1 MIDGVP
7 VTRPRHRS
15 RTLKSWFIRA
25 STPVLA
31 TLLTLS
37 LAGGGALV
45 ALAAQNKLDDFVAQT
60 FGCPNATELAVVTD
74 PTISSTVQTVAN
86 AFNAEHVGQCLAV
99 KIVTQNSADTAA
111 LLASGTSTG
120 ADAWIPDSHVWL
132 NRVESTATALGREVP
147 ATQEWDS
154 IATSPLVLATP
165 AVKVAEFEAAEV
177 GWGAILAGRYR
188 TLLPDP
194 ESSASSMIALATLN
208 DLSAE
213 GDPSDF
219 DQVLTNLGRS
229 IPDSTKAAF
238 AELQISDSRMVA
250 LATEREIV
258 EHNAS
263 NPDEPLVALYP
274 AEGTVALTYPFVVV
288 ENSTV
293 TEVELSRMTDEER
306 AAVEDTETTRTTL
319 LEEFADLVRGSSQV
333 LNAEGFRDNAGEGE
347 ILASGVI
354 AAPVE
359 TKSVGDT
366 DELVSI
372 LRNWNALNLRSRI
385 LTVVD
390 VSGSMLERAWDG
402 QRRIEMFQNSAE
414 DAFSTLSED
423 DELGMWL
430 FSKERVG
437 TEDWEDVAGIRSMN
451 DPEHVENL
459 QAIIDSLPSRISGY
473 TGLNDSVL
481 AAVTHVREDYN
492 PDKVNSV
499 MLITDGRN
507 EDDNGISLEKLLEEL
522 TVMIDANRDEPVPV
536 VLVGIGP
543 DTDVEAMRKIA
554 QATGGT
560 AYQANNPTELSNV
573 MLEALSQRDC
583 RPNCS

>member
-1 MIDGVP
+1 MP
-7 VTRPRHRS
+7 
-15 RTLKSWFIRA
+15 A
-25 STPVLA
+25 LA

-60 FGCPNATELAVVTD
+60 FGCPNATELVVVAD

-86 AFNAEHVGQCLAV
+86 AYNAEHVGKCLSAKV
-99 KIVTQNSADTAA
+99 VTQRSADTAA

-120 ADAWIPDSHVWL
+120 ADAWIPDSPLWL
-132 NRVESTATALGREVP
+132 NRVESTAVSLGREVP

-154 IATSPLVLATP
+154 IASSPLVFATP
-165 AVKVAEFEAAEV
+165 AVKVAEFEATEV
-177 GWGAILAGRYR
+177 GWGAMLAGRYR

-194 ESSASSMIALATLN
+194 QVSAASMIALATLD
-208 DLSAE
+208 DLATA
-213 GDPSDF
+213 GDPADF
-219 DQVLTNLGRS
+219 DRALINLGRS
-229 IPDSTKAAF
+229 IPDSTQAAF
-238 AELQISDSRMVA
+238 TELHISDSRMVA

-258 EHNAS
+258 AHNAS
-263 NPDEPLVALYP
+263 KPEEPLVALYP
-274 AEGTVALTYPFVVV
+274 SEGTAALTYPFILVA
-288 ENSTV
+288 NSSV
-293 TEVELSRMTDEER
+293 SALEESRMTDEER
-306 AAVEDTETTRTTL
+306 AVLAEAETNRASL
-319 LEEFADLVRGSSQV
+319 LEGFAKLVRGSDQV
-333 LNAEGFRDNAGEGE
+333 LNAEGFRDNAGGGE

-354 AAPVE
+354 AAP
-359 TKSVGDT
+359 TQTRSMGDT
-366 DELVSI
+366 DEMVSI

-437 TEDWEDVAGIRSMN
+437 VEDWEDVAGIRSMN
-451 DPEHVENL
+451 DPEHVNNL
-459 QAIIDSLPSRISGY
+459 QAIIDSLPSRINGY
-473 TGLNDSVL
+473 TGLNDTVL
-481 AAVTHVREDYN
+481 AAVTHVREAYN

-507 EDDNGISLEKLLEEL
+507 EDDNGISLQQLLDKL
-522 TVMIDANRDEPVPV
+522 TSMIDKDTDEPVPV

-560 AYQANNPTELSNV
+560 AYQANNPTELSTV

>member
-1 MIDGVP
+1 MS
-7 VTRPRHRS
+7 RPRHRS
-15 RTLKSWFIRA
+15 RTIKSWFLRA
-25 STPVLA
+25 STPALA

-60 FGCPNATELAVVTD
+60 FGCPNATELVVVAD

-86 AFNAEHVGQCLAV
+86 AFNAEHVGQCLSAT
-99 KIVTQNSADTAA
+99 ITTQRSADTAA

-120 ADAWIPDSHVWL
+120 ADAWIPDSPIWL
-132 NRVESTATALGREVP
+132 NRVESTATALGREIP
-147 ATQEWDS
+147 KTQEWAS
-154 IATSPLVLATP
+154 VASSPLVLATP
-165 AVKVAEFEAAEV
+165 AVKVAEFEASEV
-177 GWGAILAGRYR
+177 GWGAILDGRYR

-194 ESSASSMIALATLN
+194 ESSSSSMIALATLN
-208 DLSAE
+208 DLAADGDAE
-213 GDPSDF
+213 DF
-219 DQVLTNLGRS
+219 DRVLMNLGRS

-238 AELQISDSRMVA
+238 TELQISDSRTVA

-263 NPDEPLVALYP
+263 SPDEPLVALYP
-274 AEGTVALTYPFVVV
+274 SEGTVALTYPFVVV

-293 TEVELSRMTDEER
+293 SEVEASRLTEE
-306 AAVEDTETTRTTL
+306 EQTELAEIETARTKL

-333 LNAEGFRDNAGEGE
+333 LNAEGFRDTAGEGE

-354 AAPVE
+354 SAPVA

-372 LRNWNALNLRSRI
+372 LRNWNSLNLRSRI

-437 TEDWEDVAGIRSMN
+437 EEDWEDVAGIRSMN
-451 DPEHVENL
+451 DPDHVESL
-459 QAIIDSLPSRISGY
+459 QEIIDTLPSRINGY
-473 TGLNDSVL
+473 TGLNDTVL
-481 AAVTHVREDYN
+481 AAVTHVRDDFD

-499 MLITDGRN
+499 VLITDGRN
-507 EDDNGISLEKLLEEL
+507 EDDNGISLETLVDEL
-522 TVMIDANRDEPVPV
+522 NAMIDKNTDEPVPV

-554 QATGGT
+554 QVTGGT

>member
-1 MIDGVP
+1 MS
-7 VTRPRHRS
+7 RPRHRS
-15 RTLKSWFIRA
+15 RTLKSFFIRI

-37 LAGGGALV
+37 LAGGGAMV

-60 FGCPNATELAVVTD
+60 FGCPNSTELSVVTD
-74 PTISSTVQTVAN
+74 PSIASTVQTVASAYN
-86 AFNAEHVGQCLAV
+86 SEHVGQCLSI
-99 KIVTQNSADTAA
+99 KIVTQRSADTAA
-111 LLASGTSTG
+111 LLASGTSTD
-120 ADAWIPDSHVWL
+120 ADAWIPDSPIWL
-132 NRVESTATALGREVP
+132 KRVESTATSLGREIPQV
-147 ATQEWDS
+147 QEWDS
-154 IATSPLVLATP
+154 VASSPLVLATP

-194 ESSASSMIALATLN
+194 EASAASMIALSTITQLAS
-208 DLSAE
+208 DLTPEELDRA
-213 GDPSDF
+213 
-219 DQVLTNLGRS
+219 LINLGRS
-229 IPDSTKAAF
+229 IPDSTEAAF
-238 AELQISDSRMVA
+238 SELQISDSRMVA
-250 LATEREIV
+250 LATERDIV
-258 EHNAS
+258 AHNAA
-263 NPDEPLVALYP
+263 NPDDPMVALYP
-274 AEGTVALTYPFVVV
+274 AEGTAALTYPFVLVS
-288 ENSTV
+288 NS
-293 TEVELSRMTDEER
+293 EVSELELSRMTEEEQTELSEAEVVR
-306 AAVEDTETTRTTL
+306 ASL
-319 LEEFADLVRGSSQV
+319 LEEFADLLRGSDQV
-333 LNAEGFRDNAGEGE
+333 LTAEGFRDNAGGGE

-354 AAPVE
+354 SAPVK
-359 TKSVGDT
+359 TKKVGDT
-366 DELVSI
+366 DELQAI
-372 LRNWNALNLRSRI
+372 LRNWNAINLRSRI

-414 DAFSTLSED
+414 AAFSTLSED

-451 DPEHVENL
+451 DPEHVKNL
-459 QAIIDSLPSRISGY
+459 QAIIDTLPSRINGY

-492 PDKVNSV
+492 SEKVNSV
-499 MLITDGRN
+499 LLITDGRN
-507 EDDNGISLEKLLEEL
+507 EDDNGISLQQLLEKLSA
-522 TVMIDANRDEPVPV
+522 MIEKDKDKPVPV

-560 AYQANNPTELSNV
+560 AYQANNPTELSSV
-573 MLEALSQRDC
+573 MLDALSQRDC

>member
-1 MIDGVP
+1 MS
-7 VTRPRHRS
+7 RPRHRS
-15 RTLKSWFIRA
+15 KTVKSRLIRI
-25 STPVLA
+25 STPALA

-60 FGCPNATELAVVTD
+60 FGCPNATELVVVAD

-86 AFNAEHVGQCLAV
+86 AYNTEHIGQCLSV
-99 KIVTQNSADTAA
+99 KIVTQSSADTAA

-120 ADAWIPDSHVWL
+120 ADAWIPDSPVWL
-132 NRVESTATALGREVP
+132 SRLESTATALGREIPV
-147 ATQEWDS
+147 TQEWDS
-154 IATSPLVLATP
+154 IASSPLVLATP
-165 AVKVAEFEAAEV
+165 AVKVAEFEASEV

-194 ESSASSMIALATLN
+194 ESSAASMIALSTISELAG
-208 DLSAE
+208 DSDPE
-213 GDPSDF
+213 GF
-219 DQVLTNLGRS
+219 NRAVMNLGRS
-229 IPDSTKAAF
+229 IPDSTRAAF
-238 AELQISDSRMVA
+238 AELEISDSRVVA

-258 EHNAS
+258 AHNAS

-274 AEGTVALTYPFVVV
+274 SEGTTALTYPFILVA
-288 ENSTV
+288 NSSISARD
-293 TEVELSRMTDEER
+293 ESRLTDEER
-306 AAVEDTETTRTTL
+306 TALVETETSRASM
-319 LEEFADLVRGSSQV
+319 LEEFADLIRGSEQV
-333 LNAEGFRDNAGEGE
+333 LNAEGFRDNVGGGE

-354 AAPVE
+354 AAPTA
-359 TKSVGDT
+359 TKNVGDT
-366 DELVSI
+366 AELTSI

-451 DPEHVENL
+451 DPDHVKNL
-459 QAIIDSLPSRISGY
+459 QAIIDSLPSRINGY
-473 TGLNDSVL
+473 TGLNDTVL

-492 PDKVNSV
+492 SEKVNSV

-507 EDDNGISLEKLLEEL
+507 EDDNGISLQKLLDKL
-522 TVMIDANRDEPVPV
+522 TEMIQKDTDEPVPV

>member
-1 MIDGVP
+1 M
-7 VTRPRHRS
+7 
-15 RTLKSWFIRA
+15 
-25 STPVLA
+25 
-31 TLLTLS
+31 S
-37 LAGGGALV
+37 LASGGAIV

-60 FGCPNATELAVVTD
+60 FGCSNATELIVVAD

-86 AFNAEHVGQCLAV
+86 AFNSEHIGQCLSAKV
-99 KIVTQNSADTAA
+99 VTQRSADTAA

-120 ADAWIPDSHVWL
+120 ADAWIPDSPVWL
-132 NRVESTATALGREVP
+132 NRVESTATSLGREVP
-147 ATQEWDS
+147 VTQEWDS
-154 IATSPLVLATP
+154 VASSPLVFATP
-165 AVKVAEFEAAEV
+165 AVKVGEFEAAEV
-177 GWGAILAGRYR
+177 GWSAVLSGRYR

-194 ESSASSMIALATLN
+194 DSSAASMIALATLN
-208 DLSAE
+208 DLASD
-213 GDPSDF
+213 GDPADF
-219 DQVLTNLGRS
+219 DRALITLGRS
-229 IPDSTKAAF
+229 IPDSTQAAF
-238 AELQISDSRMVA
+238 TELQISDSRMVA

-258 EHNAS
+258 AHNAS
-263 NPDEPLVALYP
+263 HPDDPLVALYP
-274 AEGTVALTYPFVVV
+274 AEGTAALTYPFVLVG
-288 ENSTV
+288 NTTV
-293 TEVELSRMTDEER
+293 SELELSRMTEEER
-306 AAVEDTETTRTTL
+306 ATIAEAETTRASL
-319 LEEFADLVRGSSQV
+319 LEEFAELVRGSDAV
-333 LNAEGFRDNAGEGE
+333 LNAEGFRDNAGGGE

-354 AAPVE
+354 AAPTA

-366 DELVSI
+366 TELVSI

-402 QRRIEMFQNSAE
+402 QRRIEMFQNAAE

-437 TEDWEDVAGIRSMN
+437 AEDWEDVAGIRSMN

-459 QAIIDSLPSRISGY
+459 QAIIDSLPARINGY
-473 TGLNDSVL
+473 TGLNDTVL

-492 PDKVNSV
+492 ADKVNSV
-499 MLITDGRN
+499 LLITDGRN
-507 EDDNGISLEKLLEEL
+507 EDDHGISLQKLLDNL
-522 TVMIDANRDEPVPV
+522 TAMIDKNTDEPVPV

>member
-7 VTRPRHRS
+7 LSRPRHRS
-15 RTLKSWFIRA
+15 RTIKSWFIRI

-60 FGCPNATELAVVTD
+60 FGCPNATELVIVAD

-86 AFNAEHVGQCLAV
+86 AFNAEHVGQCLSA
-99 KIVTQNSADTAA
+99 KIVTQRSADTAA

-120 ADAWIPDSHVWL
+120 ADAWIPDSPLWL
-132 NRVESTATALGREVP
+132 NRVESTATSLGREIPV
-147 ATQEWDS
+147 TQEWES
-154 IATSPLVLATP
+154 IASSPLVFATP

-177 GWGAILAGRYR
+177 GWGAVLSGRYR
-188 TLLPDP
+188 TLLPAP
-194 ESSASSMIALATLN
+194 EASAASMIALTTLN
-208 DLSAE
+208 DLAQSD
-213 GDPSDF
+213 DPTDF
-219 DQVLTNLGRS
+219 DRALINLGRS
-229 IPDSTKAAF
+229 IPDSTEAAF
-238 AELQISDSRMVA
+238 AEIQISDSRVVA
-250 LATEREIV
+250 LSTEREIV
-258 EHNAS
+258 AHNAS
-263 NPDEPLVALYP
+263 DPDEPLVALYP
-274 AEGTVALTYPFVVV
+274 SEGTAALTYPFVVV
-288 ENSTV
+288 ENSSIS
-293 TEVELSRMTDEER
+293 ELEESRLTDEER
-306 AAVEDTETTRTTL
+306 AVLTEAETTRISL
-319 LEEFADLVRGSSQV
+319 LEDLADLIRGSDQV
-333 LNAEGFRDNAGEGE
+333 LTAEGFRDNAGGGE

-354 AAPVE
+354 ASPTA
-359 TKSVGDT
+359 TKEVGDT
-366 DELVSI
+366 GELASI
-372 LRNWNALNLRSRI
+372 LRNWNSLNLRSRI

-437 TEDWEDVAGIRSMN
+437 TEDWEDVAGIRSMS
-451 DPEHVENL
+451 DPEHVKNL
-459 QAIIDSLPSRISGY
+459 QAIIDTLPSRINGY
-473 TGLNDSVL
+473 TGLNDTVL

-507 EDDNGISLEKLLEEL
+507 EDDNGISLQTLLDKL
-522 TVMIDANRDEPVPV
+522 TVMIDKNTDEPVPV

>member
-1 MIDGVP
+1 MS
-7 VTRPRHRS
+7 RPRHRS
-15 RTLKSWFIRA
+15 RTLKSWLVRI
-25 STPVLA
+25 STPALA

-60 FGCPNATELAVVTD
+60 FGCPNSTELVVVAD

-86 AFNAEHVGQCLAV
+86 AYNAEHVGQCLSAKV
-99 KIVTQNSADTAA
+99 VTQRSADTAA

-120 ADAWIPDSHVWL
+120 ADAWIPDSPVWL
-132 NRVESTATALGREVP
+132 NRVESTATSLGREIPV
-147 ATQEWDS
+147 TQEWES
-154 IATSPLVLATP
+154 VASTPLVFATP

-177 GWGAILAGRYR
+177 GWGAVLAGRYR

-194 ESSASSMIALATLN
+194 DASSASMIALATLS
-208 DLSAE
+208 DLAAD
-213 GDPSDF
+213 GDPADF
-219 DQVLTNLGRS
+219 DRALINLGRS
-229 IPDSTKAAF
+229 IPDSTEAAF
-238 AELQISDSRMVA
+238 SELAISDSRMVA

-258 EHNAS
+258 AHNAS
-263 NPDEPLVALYP
+263 NPEEPLVALYP
-274 AEGTVALTYPFVVV
+274 SEGTAALTYPFILVASSSISALD
-288 ENSTV
+288 E
-293 TEVELSRMTDEER
+293 SRLTDEER
-306 AAVEDTETTRTTL
+306 EAIVDAETTRASL
-319 LEEFADLVRGSSQV
+319 LEDFADLVRGSDQV
-333 LNAEGFRDNAGEGE
+333 LNAEGFRDNAGGGE

-354 AAPVE
+354 AAPTE
-359 TKSVGDT
+359 TTSVGDT
-366 DELVSI
+366 GELVSI

-402 QRRIEMFQNSAE
+402 QRRIEMFQNSAQ
-414 DAFSTLSED
+414 DALSTLSED

-437 TEDWEDVAGIRSMN
+437 AEDWEDVAGIRSMN
-451 DPEHVENL
+451 DPEHVQNL
-459 QAIIDSLPSRISGY
+459 QAIIDSLPSRINGY
-473 TGLNDSVL
+473 TGLNDTVL

-492 PDKVNSV
+492 ADKVNSV

-507 EDDNGISLEKLLEEL
+507 EDDNGISLETLLENL
-522 TVMIDANRDEPVPV
+522 TAMIDKNTDEPVPV